1 MSDVI
6 YFAKQSGGCILRRT
20 RKHDGTAP
28 RYYASIEIQGVTRF
42 VRIGRDTY
50 DHLNDV
56 LARAKSC
63 FTTNIRKTTVQQ
75 QHAVQL

>member
-1 MSDVI
+1 MNDAT

-28 RYYASIEIQGVTRF
+28 RYYASVEIQGVTRF
-42 VRIGRDTY
+42 VRIGRDEY
-50 DHLNDV
+50 NRLNDV
-56 LARAKSC
+56 LARSKCA

-75 QHAVQL
+75 QHAIQL